1 MDNLIFYDKEGN
13 FLNFNWNNGLE
24 RYEGDIL
31 FHENSNDTFKTQAL
45 YTFEKVPSFEFED
58 FNSLF
63 LRRFQLFNEFGFHF
77 YNATSLDQNITSIEP
92 TNNRSDYFYNFSY
105 KI

>member
-13 FLNFNWNNGLE
+13 FLNFNWNSGLE

-63 LRRFQLFNEFGFHF
+63 LRRFQLFNELGFHF
-77 YNATSLDQNITSIEP
+77 YNAPFLNQNIT
-92 TNNRSDYFYNFSY
+92 
-105 KI
+105 